1 VKVLRKTGYRTI
13 YVGLNNSLPP
23 FNDRRVREAVAHA
36 IDVQALQRGVL
47 SGVGKLGG
55 GFESPV
61 IGGAKEIAPRPHD
74 PAKARKLLAEAGHP
88 NGFET
93 SFYVPTG
100 RYLMDRQLG
109 EAIQAQLAQVGI
121 KARIEAPEWGAFVA
135 ITDQKKA
142 PMFIMGK
149 GSPTGDLDFT
159 LTLTAMT
166 NGRMNAFAL
175 SNPEIDKLILEQ
187 RGAVEPEKRRA
198 LLARAQD
205 LIFED
210 VPAVV
215 LFYEDQIFATRA
227 NVHDVAIYPNEFV
240 DFASAWKG

>member
-1 VKVLRKTGYRTI
+1 
-13 YVGLNNSLPP
+13 
-23 FNDRRVREAVAHA
+23 
-36 IDVQALQRGVL
+36 
-47 SGVGKLGG
+47 
-55 GFESPV
+55 
-61 IGGAKEIAPRPHD
+61 
-74 PAKARKLLAEAGHP
+74 
-88 NGFET
+88 
-93 SFYVPTG
+93 
-100 RYLMDRQLG
+100 M
-109 EAIQAQLAQVGI
+109 
-121 KARIEAPEWGAFVA
+121 GAFVA

-175 SNPEIDKLILEQ
+175 SNPEIDRLILEQ
-187 RGAVEPEKRRA
+187 RGAVEPAKRRE

-205 LIFED
+205 LIFQD

-240 DFASAWKG
+240 DFSGAWKG

>member
-1 VKVLRKTGYRTI
+1 
-13 YVGLNNSLPP
+13 
-23 FNDRRVREAVAHA
+23 VREAVAYA
-36 IDVQALQRGVL
+36 IDVKGLERGVL

-61 IGGAKEIAPRPHD
+61 IGGAKEIPPREHD
-74 PAKARKLLAEAGHP
+74 PARARKLLAEAGFP
-88 NGFET
+88 NGFST

-109 EAIQAQLAQVGI
+109 EAIQAQLAEIGI
-121 KARIEAPEWGAFVA
+121 KVKIESPEWGAFTALV
-135 ITDQKKA
+135 DQKKA
-142 PMFIMGK
+142 PMFLMGK

-159 LTLTAMT
+159 LTLTAMSG
-166 NGRMNAFAL
+166 GRMNSFAL
-175 SNPEIDKLILEQ
+175 SNPELDRLILAQ
-187 RGAVEPEKRRA
+187 RAAVEPEQRRA

-205 LIFED
+205 LIFDE

-215 LFYEDQIFATRA
+215 LFYEDQLFATRA

-240 DFASAWKG
+240 DFAAAWKG

>member
-1 VKVLRKTGYRTI
+1 M
-13 YVGLNNSLPP
+13 
-23 FNDRRVREAVAHA
+23 
-36 IDVQALQRGVL
+36 
-47 SGVGKLGG
+47 
-55 GFESPV
+55 
-61 IGGAKEIAPRPHD
+61 
-74 PAKARKLLAEAGHP
+74 
-88 NGFET
+88 
-93 SFYVPTG
+93 PTG

-121 KARIEAPEWGAFVA
+121 KAKIEAPEWGAFVA

-187 RGAVEPEKRRA
+187 RGAVEPDRRRE

-227 NVHDVAIYPNEFV
+227 TVHDVAIYPNEFV
-240 DFASAWKG
+240 DFSRAWKG